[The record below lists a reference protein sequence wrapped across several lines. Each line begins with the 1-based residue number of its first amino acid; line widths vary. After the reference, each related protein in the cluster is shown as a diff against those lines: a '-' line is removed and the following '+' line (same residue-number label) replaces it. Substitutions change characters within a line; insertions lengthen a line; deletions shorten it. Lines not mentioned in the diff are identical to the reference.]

1 MDSAV
6 CFPIKERGLYGT
18 RAVKGKWRRPVPQ
31 PIREGEEWR
40 FVCARSSSL
49 LYFAP
54 ITRRSLAE
62 HAAIHPLGAGIY
74 PKATVLN
81 RFIAKLI
88 DLFLAA
94 AAAEV
99 IASVGFLA
107 GVAYLF
113 VADGF
118 AGGRSIGKRL
128 IGLQT
133 VLPDIRE
140 PAGFRE
146 SIIRNIP
153 FAAAQLLFSVP
164 YVGWL
169 ASAAIVGFEAM
180 LIIGNEQGRRLGDEL
195 AGTQVLDAGRLA
207 LPD

>member
-1 MDSAV
+1 MTEQFGV
-6 CFPIKERGLYGT
+6 
-18 RAVKGKWRRPVPQ
+18 
-31 PIREGEEWR
+31 
-40 FVCARSSSL
+40 
-49 LYFAP
+49 
-54 ITRRSLAE
+54 
-62 HAAIHPLGAGIY
+62 HPLGAGIY
-74 PKATVLN
+74 PKAQVLN

-99 IASVGFLA
+99 IVPVGFLV
-107 GVAYLF
+107 GLAYLL

-133 VLPDIRE
+133 VLPETRG

-153 FAAAQLLFSVP
+153 FAVAQLTFAVP
-164 YVGWL
+164 YVGPYLGWFV
-169 ASAAIVGFEAM
+169 SAVVVGFEAV

-195 AGTQVLDAGRLA
+195 AGTQVLDVGRLA
-207 LPD
+207 VPD

>member
-1 MDSAV
+1 M
-6 CFPIKERGLYGT
+6 
-18 RAVKGKWRRPVPQ
+18 
-31 PIREGEEWR
+31 
-40 FVCARSSSL
+40 
-49 LYFAP
+49 
-54 ITRRSLAE
+54 AE
-62 HAAIHPLGAGIY
+62 QVGVHPLGVGIY
-74 PKATVLN
+74 PKAQVLN

-99 IASVGFLA
+99 IVPVGFLA
-107 GVAYLF
+107 GLAYLLI
-113 VADGF
+113 ADGF

-133 VLPDIRE
+133 ILPDSRE

-153 FAAAQLLFSVP
+153 FAVAQLAFAVP

-169 ASAAIVGFEAM
+169 AAAAVVVFEAI

-195 AGTQVLDAGRLA
+195 AGTQVLDIGRLA